1 MLKTTLITLA
11 IITHSAFAEESVL
24 SPTQTTQIDWSTLGD
39 QSVHIQADDPAIQAV
54 LEKRF
59 PEKDH
64 ADTEA
69 PLQLQA
75 KSFYRLVFEHQQ
87 GYPGKIMPVSDVL
100 SGQEPNRFKLNFL
113 ACGKQDNTI
122 GKHEAWNVGMSSG
135 VSAASTIAPGIGT
148 NGLAGVGLLVGLVA
162 AAFTSGETELSC
174 TETKTVCPFSASWC
188 EWKESV
194 VTQFTLIQNDTT
206 IGTAT
211 KITDR
216 VGYGFKPKEI
226 AEKHLVE
233 LAEQIATER

>member
-1 MLKTTLITLA
+1 LLKIALITLA
-11 IITHSAFAEESVL
+11 VFAHSAFAEEAIV
-24 SPTQTTQIDWSTLGD
+24 SPTQATQIDWASLDG
-39 QSVHIQADDPAIQAV
+39 QSVHIQADDPAIQV
-54 LEKRF
+54 ELEKHF
-59 PEKDH
+59 PQKNI
-64 ADTEA
+64 ADAET

-100 SGQEPNRFKLNFL
+100 AGQEPSRFKLNFL

-135 VSAASTIAPGIGT
+135 VSAASAIAPGIG
-148 NGLAGVGLLVGLVA
+148 NSGLAGVGLLVGLVSA
-162 AAFTSGETELSC
+162 IFTSGETELSC

-194 VTQFTLIQNDTT
+194 ITQFTLIQNDTT

-233 LAEQIATER
+233 LAEQITTER